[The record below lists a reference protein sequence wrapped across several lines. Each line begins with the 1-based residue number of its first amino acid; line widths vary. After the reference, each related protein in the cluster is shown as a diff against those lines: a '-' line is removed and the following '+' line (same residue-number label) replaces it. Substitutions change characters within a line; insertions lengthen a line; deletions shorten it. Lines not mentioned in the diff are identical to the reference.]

1 MEIKLYTTEDADN
14 VINKTLVPISTV
26 QIQLRDTQ
34 NITAPVVLLGK
45 ITGIDLKAV
54 NYAYMDE
61 FKRFYFVRSINVGP
75 NNIYALALECDVIET
90 YKEDILAST
99 AHITRSI
106 KVNDYGDITAS
117 AEVKKEVDM
126 YESDKG
132 FSGEKSIIFS
142 TIGQNI
148 EEGN

>member
-14 VINKTLVPISTV
+14 VINKTLALVSTV

-45 ITGIDLKAV
+45 ITGVDLKAV

-90 YKEDILAST
+90 YKEDILNSSAQ
-99 AHITRSI
+99 INRGV
-106 KVNDYGDITAS
+106 KKGDYGDIGTS
-117 AEVKKEVDM
+117 IEVRREVDIFK
-126 YESDKG
+126 SDKG
-132 FSGEKSIIFS
+132 FVGKNSIILS
-142 TIGQNI
+142 TIGT
-148 EEGN
+148 GVTV